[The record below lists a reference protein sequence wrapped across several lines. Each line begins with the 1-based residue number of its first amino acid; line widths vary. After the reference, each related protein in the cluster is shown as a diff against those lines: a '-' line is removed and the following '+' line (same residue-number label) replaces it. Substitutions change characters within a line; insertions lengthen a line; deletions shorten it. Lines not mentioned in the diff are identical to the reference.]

1 MKLIR
6 SPGVKGIRFTL
17 RLKFNAPM
25 KTTMKYLSLFALAA
39 VLFSC
44 GGGNETANTLAP
56 AKDVFADNVDTT
68 IKPADDI
75 FQFVNGRWFKNNPI
89 PASET
94 SWGIGNLVEEEVY
107 SNLKKINEDAVK
119 SKATSGDSQ
128 QIGDF
133 WSTGM
138 DSAKAD
144 KLGVDPLQKQLQMI
158 DGIKDI
164 DGVVKTM
171 TALEPLGLDIFYS
184 GFYVG
189 QDEKNSEMMTVHM
202 SQGGLGLPDRDY
214 YFDADQDSVRQNY
227 VKHVAKMLELID
239 DERSD
244 VRLLESYPPDHYSD
258 AAKDIMT
265 FETSL
270 AKNSRKLEDTRD
282 PYSNYNKMGIDDATK
297 KLTPSINWRD
307 VCAANGLSKVD
318 TVIIGQPEFF
328 SGLEKSI
335 HTANVE
341 VLKNYMRY
349 HLVSAYAEYLSA
361 TIDKEDFDFYKHQ
374 LRGADA
380 QRPRWKRV
388 LDSEEDAMGM
398 VLGKL
403 FVKEYFPEKTKK
415 RYEDLVESIR
425 TAYAERIKKLDW
437 MSEPTKQKALEKLS
451 KMTKKVG
458 YPDHWKDYSN
468 LVVGTNSYCENMM
481 NASQWRFNDMIS
493 KYGKPVDRTEWDMTP
508 QTYNAYYNP
517 SNNEIVLPAA
527 IFTIPGYPD
536 SLVDDA
542 VVYGYAAAST
552 IGHEMTHGFDDEG
565 RNYDAAGNLVSW
577 WTPEDSAKFE
587 QRASMMVNE
596 FDRFEPL
603 PGKHINGKASLGE
616 NIADYGGILLGIDAF
631 KKTEQ
636 YQKNEKIGGYTPMQR
651 YFMGYALGWMIQQR
665 EKELARRLMTDVHS
679 PAKWRVIGPFT
690 NVPEFYD
697 AFNVKQGDPMW
708 TADSL
713 HVHIW

>member
-1 MKLIR
+1 
-6 SPGVKGIRFTL
+6 
-17 RLKFNAPM
+17 M
-25 KTTMKYLSLFALAA
+25 KTTMKYLPFFIFSAL
-39 VLFSC
+39 VFSC
-44 GGGNETANTLAP
+44 GGQKESSTT
-56 AKDVFADNVDTT
+56 KDVFADNVDSTAN
-68 IKPADDI
+68 PAKDF
-75 FQFVNGRWFKNNPI
+75 FQFVNGKWFKNNPI

-94 SWGIGNLVEEEVY
+94 SWGIGNVVEEEVY
-107 SNLKKINEDAVK
+107 ANLRKINEDAA
-119 SKATSGDSQ
+119 SQKATSGDSQ

-144 KLGVDPLQKQLQMI
+144 KLGVTPLQEELEQI
-158 DGIKDI
+158 DQIKNVND
-164 DGVVKTM
+164 VVKTM

-184 GFYVG
+184 GIIVG
-189 QDEKNSEMMTVHM
+189 QDEKNSEIMTLHI

-214 YFDADQDSVRQNY
+214 YFDADQDTNRQCY
-227 VKHVAKMLELID
+227 VLHMAKMLEMID
-239 DERSD
+239 RNRTDLNNNVILETPNYRS
-244 VRLLESYPPDHYSD
+244 E
-258 AAKDIMT
+258 AKDILA

-282 PYSNYNKMGIDDATK
+282 PYANYNKMGTNEATQ
-297 KLTPSINWRD
+297 KLTPSIDWKN
-307 VCAANGLSKVD
+307 VFASNGLPNVD

-335 HTANVE
+335 HETDVE
-341 VLKNYMRY
+341 VLKNYMRF
-349 HLVSAYAEYLSA
+349 HLVSAYASYLSKPF
-361 TIDKEDFDFYKHQ
+361 DMEDFYFFHDT
-374 LRGADA
+374 LRGADS

-415 RYEDLVESIR
+415 RYDDMVEAIR

-437 MSEPTKQKALEKLS
+437 MSETTKTKALDKLA
-451 KMTKKVG
+451 KVTKKVG
-458 YPDHWKDYSN
+458 YPDKWKDYSK
-468 LVVGTNSYCENMM
+468 LIVGTNSYCENII
-481 NASQWRFNDMIS
+481 NSSRWHFNDMIS
-493 KYGKPVDRTEWDMTP
+493 KFGKPVDRTEWDMTP

-527 IFTIPGYPD
+527 IFTIPGFPD
-536 SLVDDA
+536 SLIDDA

-552 IGHEMTHGFDDEG
+552 IGHEITHGFDDEG

-577 WTPEDSAKFE
+577 WTPEDSAQFE
-587 QRASMMVNE
+587 ERAAMMVKE
-596 FDRFEPL
+596 FDAFEPL

-636 YQKNEKIGGYTPMQR
+636 YQKGEKIAGYTPMQR

-665 EKELARRLMTDVHS
+665 EKELGRRLMTDVHS
-679 PAKWRVIGPFT
+679 PAKWRVIGPFS
-690 NVPEFYD
+690 NLPEFYD
-697 AFNVKQGDPMW
+697 AFGVKEGDPMW
-708 TADSL
+708 RPDSL
-713 HVHIW
+713 RVHIW